1 MRRLL
6 LRDAAPGERVLQ
18 GPGFH
23 HLARVLRAREGD
35 ALEVFDGQGR
45 TFSARLVRLEIDR
58 AHLELDAAVASPRR
72 RAITLVQAFPK
83 ADRLEWVLQKGTELG
98 ATGFWPVQAERCV
111 VKWKEDG
118 GKKVQRW
125 QRIVEEAAR
134 QCERADVPQVFSPA
148 EAQAAARTLQQTHRL
163 VLLDEEERER
173 TLSAAVAAE
182 STQQPL
188 ALLIGPEGGWARH
201 EADSFKAMG
210 AVPVT
215 LGRQVLRTE
224 TAPLAA
230 LVVIRHFDGE
240 LG

>member
-1 MRRLL
+1 MS
-6 LRDAAPGERVLQ
+6 DAAEGERVLQ
-18 GPGFH
+18 GAGFH

-35 ALEVFDGQGR
+35 ALEVFDGKGQN
-45 TFSARLVRLEIDR
+45 FPAKVIRLEPER
-58 AHLELDAAVASPRR
+58 ALLKLEAPTASPPR
-72 RAITLVQAFPK
+72 RAITLIQALPK

-98 ATGFWPVQAERCV
+98 ASAFWPVQAERCV

-134 QCERADVPQVFSPA
+134 QCERSDVPTVSSPVDA
-148 EAQAAARTLQQTHRL
+148 AVAAASLKVSHRL
-163 VLLDEEERER
+163 LLLDEEERER
-173 TLSAAVAAE
+173 TLSTAVAAE
-182 STQQPL
+182 STTQPL
-188 ALLIGPEGGWARH
+188 ALLIGPEGGWARP
-201 EADSFKAMG
+201 EVDALKSLG
-210 AVPVT
+210 AQPVT

>member
-35 ALEVFDGQGR
+35 ALEVFDGQGH
-45 TFSARLVRLEIDR
+45 TFAARLVRLEADR
-58 AHLELDAAVASPRR
+58 AQLTLEAAVASPSH
-72 RAITLVQAFPK
+72 RAIVIVQAFPK

-134 QCERADVPQVFSPA
+134 QSERADVPQVSSPLDA
-148 EAQAAARTLQQTHRL
+148 AAAARTLQSTHRL
-163 VLLDEEERER
+163 ILLDEEERER
-173 TLSAAVAAE
+173 TLSAAVAEETSA
-182 STQQPL
+182 QPL

-201 EADSFKAMG
+201 EVDAFKALG

>member
-6 LRDAAPGERVLQ
+6 MSDAVAGERVLQ

-35 ALEVFDGQGR
+35 ALEIFDGKGL
-45 TFSARLVRLEIDR
+45 TFPAKVLRIEGERAVLRLE
-58 AHLELDAAVASPRR
+58 APVAAAPRR
-72 RAITLVQAFPK
+72 AVTIVQALPK
-83 ADRLEWVLQKGTELG
+83 ADRLEWVLQKATELG
-98 ATGFWPVQAERCV
+98 ASAFWPVQAERCV

-134 QCERADVPQVFSPA
+134 QCERSDVPKVSSPVPVLTAA
-148 EAQAAARTLQQTHRL
+148 EALHNGDRL
-163 VLLDEEERER
+163 LLLDEEEREL
-173 TLSAAVAAE
+173 TLSAAVAAQ
-182 STQQPL
+182 SPSQPL
-188 ALLIGPEGGWARH
+188 ALIIGPEGGWARH
-201 EADSFKAMG
+201 EVQALKSLG
-210 AVPVT
+210 AQTVT

-230 LVVIRHFDGE
+230 LIVIRHFDGD